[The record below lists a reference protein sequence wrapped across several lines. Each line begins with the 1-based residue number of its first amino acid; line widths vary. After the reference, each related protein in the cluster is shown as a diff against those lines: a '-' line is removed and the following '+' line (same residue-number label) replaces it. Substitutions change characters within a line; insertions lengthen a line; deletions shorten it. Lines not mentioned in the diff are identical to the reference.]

1 MSKQSPFNVP
11 SIWIE
16 LPKAKTF
23 EEAELNCGEVNKL
36 LRDMGLKHAHFQAS
50 NEQRYTN
57 TFYNYVT
64 GADGSYVELDDCGQW
79 FSVRVLRAYLLPD
92 PHGILKEEV

>member
-64 GADGSYVELDDCGQW
+64 GADGSYVELEDCGQW
-79 FSVRVLRAYLLPD
+79 LSVGVLRSYLALSQ
-92 PHGILKEEV
+92 KEEV

>member
-1 MSKQSPFNVP
+1 MSKQPPFSVP

-16 LPKAKTF
+16 LPEAKTF
-23 EEAELNCGEVNKL
+23 EEAEINCGEVNKL

-64 GADGSYVELDDCGQW
+64 GADGSYVELEDCGQW
-79 FSVRVLRAYLLPD
+79 LSVGVLRSYLALSQ
-92 PHGILKEEV
+92 KEEV